1 MQTAPVMPPPRPP
14 RGGNLAMASDDW
26 HENPNAGRRA
36 KWFRYGRM
44 LAKFVVLLLF
54 AIAVGQLGLVLFQ
67 IVRLGLF
74 S

>member
-1 MQTAPVMPPPRPP
+1 MKTAPMSPPPRPP
-14 RGGNLAMASDDW
+14 RDGNVTMGFYDW
-26 HENPNAGRRA
+26 HDNPNAGRSA

-44 LAKFVVLLLF
+44 LAKFVVLILF
-54 AIAVGQLGLVLFQ
+54 AIAIGQLGLILFQ

>member
-1 MQTAPVMPPPRPP
+1 
-14 RGGNLAMASDDW
+14 MASDDW

>member
-1 MQTAPVMPPPRPP
+1 M
-14 RGGNLAMASDDW
+14 GSYDW
-26 HENPNAGRRA
+26 HDNPNAGRGA

-44 LAKFVVLLLF
+44 LAKFTVLVLF
-54 AIAVGQLGLVLFQ
+54 AIAVGQLGLILFQ